1 MKKILLSLAIA
12 VSSLTSFTNRPTE
25 VNPEVLNAFQNEF
38 ALAKN
43 VEWVASQYYYKA
55 GFEINNKYLFA
66 YYNQSGKLLAI
77 TRHIVADELP
87 IKLQLSLKKKYA
99 GFWISDLFEV
109 AKNDSSSYF
118 ITLEDADCKLVLQS
132 SDGKWEVYSKS
143 KKV

>member
-1 MKKILLSLAIA
+1 
-12 VSSLTSFTNRPTE
+12 
-25 VNPEVLNAFQNEF
+25 
-38 ALAKN
+38 LAKN

>member
-12 VSSLTSFTNRPTE
+12 VSSLTSFANRPTE

-109 AKNDSSSYF
+109 AKM
-118 ITLEDADCKLVLQS
+118 IAVLILS
-132 SDGKWEVYSKS
+132 L
-143 KKV
+143 